1 MIRDLFQ
8 TSAPDVAVEIDHTHV
23 AAARI
28 GWRGNQAVITA
39 HASEPLAPGAVS
51 PGLAA
56 LNIPDVPVVAQVVS
70 RVLSELGGGKPAR
83 VSLVIPDTVAKVSL
97 LKLENVPARSSDL
110 QEIVRW
116 QMRKTAPFPI
126 DQAALSISP
135 GARGADGSS
144 EFVVALSRADVIHQ
158 YEQVCAMAGAHAGL
172 IDLSTFGVIN
182 SILASASAPSGD
194 PSTLRQAQGRLEQSR
209 EATSSGSARATSSA
223 DWLLVHVTDSYL
235 TLAVMR
241 DNALLFFRN
250 RSEDEGSL
258 SDLIHQTAM
267 YYEDRLNGGGFARVM
282 IAGSARLTGG
292 ADSIRRG
299 LEERL
304 RVTVEP
310 VDPRGAAGLQDRIGA
325 SPELLDVLAPL
336 IGTLLRERTAA

>member
-23 AAARI
+23 AAARL
-28 GWRGNQAVITA
+28 GWRGSQAIIVA
-39 HASEPLAPGAVS
+39 HASEALPAGAVT

-56 LNIPDVPVVAQVVS
+56 LNMPDVPAVAQTVS
-70 RVLSELGGGKPAR
+70 RVLSQLGGSTPSR
-83 VSLVIPDTVAKVSL
+83 VSLVVPDTVAKVSL
-97 LKLENVPARSSDL
+97 LKLEKVPARSSDL

-126 DQAALSISP
+126 DQAALSIAP
-135 GARGADGSS
+135 GARAVDGSS
-144 EFVVALSRADVIHQ
+144 EFVVALARADVIHQ
-158 YEQVCAMAGAHAGL
+158 YEQACLMAGAHAGL
-172 IDLSTFGVIN
+172 VDLSTFGVIN
-182 SILASASAPSGD
+182 SILASASAPAG
-194 PSTLRQAQGRLEQSR
+194 
-209 EATSSGSARATSSA
+209 

-235 TLAVMR
+235 TLTVVR
-241 DNALLFFRN
+241 DNTLLFFRN
-250 RSEDEGSL
+250 RAEDEGTL

-267 YYEDRLNGGGFARVM
+267 YYEDRLNGSGFARVM
-282 IAGSARLTGG
+282 IAGSARLPGG

-304 RVTVEP
+304 RVNVEP

-325 SPELLDVLAPL
+325 SAELLDVLAPL
-336 IGTLLRERTAA
+336 VGMLLRERQAA